1 MMSRATALVLLLAAM
16 VVPCLAA
23 AWEYPTTPGDL
34 TPPLEFVKMTI
45 VTPDTARLA
54 TWYVPAQDSAGAV
67 LPGRHPGVLVLPGD
81 RDVMDERLHVV
92 SGLARRGFSVLTF
105 DHRGRGGSS
114 DFFIDRRALLYPEF
128 LEDAH
133 AALFILRRQAEVDTT
148 RLALY
153 GESRGAYL
161 ALALA
166 GERPETRAVVAVSP
180 PFSFDSWMP
189 VLEREEP
196 GEGFFVPDGWKRKWD
211 ADKSVDRFNGAIL
224 FVAGDRDLTT
234 PAMDGR
240 GSLQALPAQQEPVDR
255 GGRRARRAAGPVA
268 LRRGPPLRA
277 RDRVPAPRVGAPAS
291 PGVAGALTAHGRP
304 KSWPGFPRIRD
315 QGAIRRR
322 SSRICPAW

>member
-1 MMSRATALVLLLAAM
+1 MKSCVTALVLMLAG
-16 VVPCLAA
+16 LAPRGA
-23 AWEYPTTPGDL
+23 GAWEYPATPGDL

-45 VTPDTARLA
+45 VTPDSARLA

-133 AALFILRRQAEVDTT
+133 SALFILRRQAEVDTT

-166 GERPETRAVVAVSP
+166 GERPETRAVAAVSP
-180 PFSFDSWMP
+180 PFSFATWIP

-196 GEGFFVPDGWKRKWD
+196 DETCFVPDGWKRKWD
-211 ADKSVDRFNGAIL
+211 ADKAVDRFNGAIL

-234 PAMDGR
+234 PAWMAEDLYKRYPRSKDLWIVEGA
-240 GSLQALPAQQEPVDR
+240 GH
-255 GGRRARRAAGPVA
+255 AGPQSPSRFAGERFFGRVSEF
-268 LRRGPPLRA
+268 LHRELELPPHRGWP
-277 RDRVPAPRVGAPAS
+277 DR
-291 PGVAGALTAHGRP
+291 
-304 KSWPGFPRIRD
+304 
-315 QGAIRRR
+315 
-322 SSRICPAW
+322 